1 MKNDWKIEATEET
14 QIRSRFTLAHRKL
27 LLHNR
32 NELVGYTDILVGFLS
47 YILYILIFYI
57 LSLSRDK
64 EYSFETRRNSLR
76 DRRSRKICPNPTKV
90 GIYSVQRSLY
100 LLYLLR
106 RPCNHFQRFKK
117 TQSPFTF
124 LAPIKREI
132 VHVNIR
138 TFELDFKQWQCSFTS
153 AMTILARTFIWSMRG

>member
-1 MKNDWKIEATEET
+1 MTDET

-27 LLHNR
+27 VLHNR
-32 NELVGYTDILVGFLS
+32 NELVGYTNILVGFLS

-57 LSLSRDK
+57 PSLSRDK

-100 LLYLLR
+100 LLYPLRCPCRLR
-106 RPCNHFQRFKK
+106 RSSRLYCSAFIIKKYARKSQRIH
-117 TQSPFTF
+117 
-124 LAPIKREI
+124 L
-132 VHVNIR
+132 H
-138 TFELDFKQWQCSFTS
+138 
-153 AMTILARTFIWSMRG
+153 